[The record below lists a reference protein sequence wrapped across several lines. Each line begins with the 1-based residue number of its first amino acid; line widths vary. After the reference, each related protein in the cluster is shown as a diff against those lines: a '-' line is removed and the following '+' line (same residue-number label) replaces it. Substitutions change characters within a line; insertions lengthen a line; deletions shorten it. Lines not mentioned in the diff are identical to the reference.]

1 MKFGVTKRL
10 LTIHAVVLGV
20 GFVLSTLIYLQGQ
33 AIVAG
38 TALLS
43 QQDVPRLERLANF
56 KLAIVEQQPILY
68 EYYVTVDRSTFERRE
83 AANNRNIEDGLR
95 FFRRTFPQRTELLE
109 IEDEYGRIRQL
120 SVQLD
125 DAMKAPG
132 VDWDQA
138 RSLLAATRPLTT
150 DINKRVDRLASAIQH
165 EVALRARETN
175 DRIERITAS
184 VALFSATLF
193 FVVLVVGYYVNAYLA
208 EVAERRRL
216 ALFPER
222 NPNPILSLALD
233 GSVIYANAS
242 ALKLINEVCSG
253 EADLFP
259 PDLANRLDRLRSST
273 AESVHWEHPV
283 CGRILDCSIHLLE
296 DLNVAHAYFTDITE
310 RKRAERSLKES
321 EERFR
326 QVAEMTGEWIWE
338 QNPAGFYS
346 YSNAAVKNILGYDP
360 GEVVSTHYY
369 ELLTPEDR
377 KHWSAGM
384 SAGDDVKK
392 SFFHLTN
399 HYRHKD
405 GHEVFTESTGEPIF
419 DDSGRIVKWRG
430 VDRDLTQR
438 LQAEQAARHAEVK
451 LAGVRKEITIAR
463 EIQESLFPGE
473 PLLLPDVQ
481 IAGYCLPAAQ
491 VGGDYFDYF
500 RRGDDRIDVVIA
512 DVSGHSVG
520 AALFMV
526 ETRSTLRAPTRPD
539 GNAAETLACL
549 NASLYEDLDHAGFFI
564 TMFYLQYNPVTGQ
577 LNYANAGH
585 MPPFLF
591 REGDLAY
598 STLDTDGL
606 ILGVK
611 TVVRFE
617 ERTLFLKRGD
627 VAFLYTDG
635 IVEADNAEG
644 DFYGTERLAEVLA
657 RNRHLE
663 PEELIGQVM
672 EDLRSFSNR
681 DCFIDDVTMVVMKV
695 T

>member
-10 LTIHAVVLGV
+10 LTIHTAVLGV
-20 GFVLSTLIYLQGQ
+20 GLLLSTLIYLQGQ
-33 AIVAG
+33 AIVED
-38 TALLS
+38 TALLYE
-43 QQDVPRLERLANF
+43 QDVPRLERLANF

-68 EYYVTVDRSTFERRE
+68 EYYATRDRSTFKRRE

-95 FFRRTFPQRTELLE
+95 VFRRTFPHRTELLE
-109 IEDEYGRIRQL
+109 IEDEYGRIGQL
-120 SVQLD
+120 SLELD
-125 DAMKAPG
+125 DVMKAPA
-132 VDWDQA
+132 VDWDRA
-138 RSLLAATRPLTT
+138 RSLLAATRSLSA
-150 DINKRVDRLASAIQH
+150 DINKRVDGLVSAIRH
-165 EVALRARETN
+165 EVALRAREN
-175 DRIERITAS
+175 DDRIERITGI

-193 FVVLVVGYYVNAYLA
+193 FVALVVSYYVNAYLA

-222 NPNPILSLALD
+222 NPNPVLSLALD
-233 GSVIYANAS
+233 GTVIYANAS
-242 ALKLINEVCSG
+242 ALNLMNEVGSG
-253 EADLFP
+253 EAVLFP
-259 PDLANRLDRLRSST
+259 PDLADRLDRLRSST
-273 AESVHWEHPV
+273 VESVHWEHPV

-296 DLNVAHAYFTDITE
+296 DLNVAHTYLTDITE

-338 QNPAGFYS
+338 QSPAGFYS
-346 YSNAAVKNILGYDP
+346 YSNAAVKNILGYESGDLV
-360 GEVVSTHYY
+360 GTHYY
-369 ELLTPEDR
+369 KLLTPEDR
-377 KHWSAGM
+377 KHWSAEM
-384 SAGDDVKK
+384 SASDDVKK
-392 SFFHLTN
+392 RFFHLTN

-419 DDSGRIVKWRG
+419 DDGGHIVKWRG

-438 LQAEQAARHAEVK
+438 MQAEEAARRAEVK
-451 LAGVRKEITIAR
+451 LAGVRKEMTIAR

-473 PLLLPDVQ
+473 PLLLPDVR

-549 NASLYEDLDHAGFFI
+549 NESLYEDLDHAGFFI
-564 TMFYLQYNPVTGQ
+564 TMFYMQYNPVTGQ

-585 MPPFLF
+585 LPPFLF
-591 REGDLAY
+591 REGEVAY

-611 TVVRFE
+611 NVVRFE
-617 ERTLFLKRGD
+617 ERTLSLKRGD
-627 VAFLYTDG
+627 VVFLYTDG

-644 DFYGTERLAEVLA
+644 EFYGTERLAEVLA
-657 RNRHLE
+657 RYRYLE
-663 PEELIGQVM
+663 PEELIGRVM
-672 EDLRSFSNR
+672 EELRSFCNR
-681 DCFIDDVTMVVMKV
+681 DCFTDDVTMVVMKV

>member
-1 MKFGVTKRL
+1 MQIGATKRL
-10 LTIHAVVLGV
+10 LTIHAMVLGA
-20 GFVLSTLIYLQGQ
+20 GLALSTLIYLQGQ
-33 AIVAG
+33 AIVEG
-38 TALLS
+38 TALLYE
-43 QQDVPRLERLANF
+43 QDVPRLERLTNF
-56 KLAIVEQQPILY
+56 KLAIVDQQPILY
-68 EYYVTVDRSTFERRE
+68 EYYVTVDRSTFKQRE
-83 AANNRNIEDGLR
+83 AANNKIIEEGLR

-109 IEDEYGRIRQL
+109 IENEYGRIRQL

-125 DAMKAPG
+125 DVMNAPA

-150 DINKRVDRLASAIQH
+150 DINKRVDDLITAVRH
-165 EVALRARETN
+165 EVAVRARETN
-175 DRIERITAS
+175 DRIERITGI

-193 FVVLVVGYYVNAYLA
+193 LVVLVAGYYLNAYLA
-208 EVAERRRL
+208 EGAERRRL

-233 GSVIYANAS
+233 GTVIYANAS
-242 ALKLINEVCSG
+242 ALDLMNELGSE

-259 PDLANRLDRLRSST
+259 PDLANRLARLRSST
-273 AESVHWEHPV
+273 AASVHWEHSV
-283 CGRILDCSIHLLE
+283 GGRILDCSIHLLE
-296 DLNVAHAYFTDITE
+296 DLNVAHAYLTDITE

-338 QNPAGFYS
+338 QNPAGFYI
-346 YSNAAVKNILGYDP
+346 YSNAAVKNILGYAP
-360 GEVVSTHYY
+360 EELVGTHYY

-377 KHWSAGM
+377 KRWSAEM

-419 DDSGRIVKWRG
+419 DDAGQIVKWRG

-438 LQAEQAARHAEVK
+438 MQAEEAARSAEVK

-473 PLLLPDVQ
+473 PLLLPDVR

-500 RRGDDRIDVVIA
+500 RRGDNRIDVVIA

-526 ETRSTLRAPTRPD
+526 ETRSTLRARTRPD
-539 GNAAETLACL
+539 GSAAETLACL
-549 NASLYEDLDHAGFFI
+549 NESLHEDLDHAGFFI
-564 TMFYLQYNPVTGQ
+564 TMFYMHYNPVTRQ

-585 MPPFLF
+585 TPPFLF
-591 REGDLAY
+591 REGEAAY
-598 STLDTDGL
+598 SILDADGL

-611 TVVRFE
+611 NVVRFE
-617 ERTLFLKRGD
+617 ERTLSLSSGD
-627 VAFLYTDG
+627 IVFLYTDG
-635 IVEADNAEG
+635 IIEADNVDGE
-644 DFYGTERLAEVLA
+644 FYRTERLADVLV
-657 RNRHLE
+657 RCRHLE
-663 PEELIGQVM
+663 PEALIDQVM
-672 EDLRSFSNR
+672 EDLRSFCNR
-681 DCFIDDVTMVVMKV
+681 ECFTDDVTMVVMKV